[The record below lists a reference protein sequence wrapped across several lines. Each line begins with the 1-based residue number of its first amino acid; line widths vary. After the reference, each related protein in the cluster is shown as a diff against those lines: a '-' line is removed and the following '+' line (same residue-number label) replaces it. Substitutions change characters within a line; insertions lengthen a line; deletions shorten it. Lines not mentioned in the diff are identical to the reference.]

1 MANCTGK
8 YYFPEEDK
16 TKTIECTTT
25 KCTSY
30 KTTDFG
36 FECVDTWKE
45 VLVYLSI
52 FIVCGIFYGLCYCS
66 REYPNG
72 CCNSNSNSGYK
83 PINNAKGKS
92 YVENDDNKV
101 VENDEDSKA
110 QETF

>member
-16 TKTIECTTT
+16 TKTIECTT
-25 KCTSY
+25 KECAHH
-30 KTTDFG
+30 KTDFG
-36 FECVDTWKE
+36 YECMDTWKV
-45 VLVYLSI
+45 VLMGFSIYLGA
-52 FIVCGIFYGLCYCS
+52 CGLGCALYNFKEL
-66 REYPNG
+66 REC

-110 QETF
+110 Q